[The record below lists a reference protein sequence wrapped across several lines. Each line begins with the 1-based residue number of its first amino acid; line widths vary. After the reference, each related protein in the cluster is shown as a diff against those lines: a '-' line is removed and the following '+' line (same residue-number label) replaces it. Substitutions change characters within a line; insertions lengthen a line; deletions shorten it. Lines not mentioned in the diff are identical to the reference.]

1 MKTALLLRKI
11 CCEGLIVNDLV
22 SEPYVEQLYVK
33 GTFNGWGDD
42 SPMSFVGEGR
52 YQAVICL
59 SADQY
64 SFKISDQHGS
74 EALTFSADKQKST
87 ACYLDK
93 NQALVPARGIGND
106 LLFTAPET
114 GLYTID
120 LLIQGSSAGD
130 TATLSHQLIITAGG
144 ENLGAALNRALVS
157 AQFNESPAVSKP
169 LNAKPAPV
177 LSPDALFEQ
186 LAIRVEESASFA
198 FGDNVDGFYEGATQ
212 RFVAAGKYRH
222 KQGWYLGSFGSF
234 VNNVINDK
242 TTAPIADIYPYGVT
256 HRYAN
261 QSSDTLM
268 LFSQQRGA
276 ALSVRSAEP
285 SMLAIAPQLNLA
297 INASTVTEFAQG
309 VVYALDPALRQ
320 ENTPSYIA
328 ISANKPFSFKETVFA
343 DHPDLNE
350 HMHLNGNHVKPVIET
365 VHAETNFTVYLAF
378 AESEQAAI
386 AQAMRL
392 LEQDGYTAHIQHTY
406 DMLTNS
412 YLWTS
417 DIEYNR
423 ALMWAKASGKVFVSN
438 EFGKGIWA
446 GLPWFKDCWGRDSF
460 IALPGI
466 TLVNGD
472 FSDAKAIIDNFAS
485 MQLTDDSSMN
495 YGRIPNRVTS
505 LSNIIYNT
513 TDGTPWMVR
522 ELWDYLRY
530 SGDKAY
536 AQAVYPVVQ
545 TYIDGIEKNY
555 LDEFGFMTHRDPDT
569 WMDAKLEGKLPWSS
583 RGNRANDIQAL
594 WFTSLMV
601 AVELAKLNDDEAS
614 AAHYLMM
621 AEKVQASFQSMFWD
635 QDKGLLADRLKSD
648 NSGDFQI
655 RPNQL
660 MTISVPFD
668 KPLVD
673 EHIGAQIVKNAVSEL
688 LFPWGITSLSQHDAM
703 FHPYHDNRDEYHKD
717 AAYHNGTIWGWN
729 SGFTVSSLI
738 RYGYADFAYELSK
751 HLAEQV
757 LYIGHR
763 GAMSENLDAFT
774 SQEGE
779 ITTTG
784 TYAQAWSVSEFTR
797 NGYQDY
803 LGFCPELMRDAITF
817 APCLPAQWQTF
828 DADVAFGQSNGLKVT
843 FCRPENTIQRF
854 QLCYREPTTAVLEL
868 TLTSADHAKY
878 QAALP
883 MPNEGVVVEF
893 NTQTAVVSLNGIEV
907 TAKCVQE
914 SYGEQIG
921 VLAFAQPDLSLEFPM
936 LQGQHVLQ
944 QQVEAG
950 NYEKFVD

>member
-1 MKTALLLRKI
+1 M
-11 CCEGLIVNDLV
+11 NDLV
-22 SEPYVEQLYVK
+22 SAPYIEQLYVK

-59 SADQY
+59 SADQH
-64 SFKISDQHGS
+64 SFKISDQQGS
-74 EALTFSADKQKST
+74 EALTLSADKQKST
-87 ACYLDK
+87 VCYLDN
-93 NQALVPARGIGND
+93 NQALVPAKGIGND

-114 GLYTID
+114 GLYTIS
-120 LLIQGSSAGD
+120 LLIQGSSAD
-130 TATLSHQLIITAGG
+130 DASTLSHQLIITAGG
-144 ENLGAALNRALVS
+144 EDLGAELNRELIS
-157 AQFNESPAVSKP
+157 AQFNKIPAVSKP

-177 LSPDALFEQ
+177 LSPNALFEQ
-186 LAIRVEESASFA
+186 LAIRVEDSASFA
-198 FGDNVDGFYEGATQ
+198 FGDNVDGFYEGTTQ
-212 RFVAAGKYRH
+212 RFVVAGKYRH

-242 TTAPIADIYPYGVT
+242 AAAPIADIYPYGVT
-256 HRYAN
+256 HHYDN

-268 LFSQQRGA
+268 LLSQQRGA
-276 ALSVRSAEP
+276 ALSVRSAKP
-285 SMLAIAPQLNLA
+285 SMLMIAPQLNLA

-320 ENTPSYIA
+320 DNTPSYIA

-343 DHPDLNE
+343 DHPALNE
-350 HMHLNGNHVKPVIET
+350 HMHLNSNHVKPVIET
-365 VHAETNFTVYLAF
+365 VHAETDFTVYLAF

-386 AQAMRL
+386 DQATSL
-392 LEQDGYTAHIQHTY
+392 LEKDGYTSHIQQTY

-485 MQLTDDSSMN
+485 MQLTDVSSMN

-530 SGDKAY
+530 SGDEAY

-583 RGNRANDIQAL
+583 RGNRANDIQVL

-614 AAHYLMM
+614 ATHYLMM
-621 AEKVQASFQSMFWD
+621 ADKVQASFQSMFWD

-673 EHIGAQIVKNAVSEL
+673 DSIGAQIVKNAVSEL

-717 AAYHNGTIWGWN
+717 AAYHNGTVWGWN

-751 HLAEQV
+751 NLAEQV

-774 SQEGE
+774 NKEGE

-803 LGFCPELMRDAITF
+803 LGFLPELMRNAITF
-817 APCLPAQWQTF
+817 SPCLPAQWQMF

-843 FCRPENTIQRF
+843 FCRPENAIQRY
-854 QLCYREPTTAVLEL
+854 QLCYRESTTVVLEL
-868 TLTSADHAKY
+868 TLTAADHAKY
-878 QAALP
+878 QVVLP
-883 MPNEGVVVEF
+883 MSEGGAVVEF

-907 TAKCVQE
+907 AAKRVQE
-914 SYGEQIG
+914 SYTDKIG
-921 VLAFAQPDLSLEFPM
+921 VLAFSKPDLSLEFPM

-944 QQVEAG
+944 QQVEAC
-950 NYEKFVD
+950 NYVSVVD

>member
-1 MKTALLLRKI
+1 MDD
-11 CCEGLIVNDLV
+11 LIL
-22 SEPYVEQLYVK
+22 EPYVEQLYVK
-33 GTFNGWGDD
+33 GSFNGWGDD
-42 SPMSFVGEGR
+42 TPMSFVGKSR

-59 SADQY
+59 SADQH
-64 SFKISDQHGS
+64 SFKISDQQGS
-74 EALTFSADKQKST
+74 DALTFSANKQKST
-87 ACYLDK
+87 PCYLD
-93 NQALVPARGIGND
+93 NHQTLVPARGIGND
-106 LLFTAPET
+106 LLFTAPEI
-114 GLYTID
+114 GLYTIT
-120 LLIQGSSAGD
+120 LLVLGTSSSDAS
-130 TATLSHQLIITAGG
+130 TFSHQLIITAGG
-144 ENLGAALNRALVS
+144 ES
-157 AQFNESPAVSKP
+157 
-169 LNAKPAPV
+169 LNAEMNRELASAWFTDIHTVNKKLNSKPAPV
-177 LSPDALFEQ
+177 ISADTLFDK
-186 LAIRVEESASFA
+186 LAIRVEESAAFA

-234 VNNVINDK
+234 VDHVINDK
-242 TTAPIADIYPYGVT
+242 TTAPIANIYPYGVT
-256 HRYAN
+256 HLYDN
-261 QSSDTLM
+261 NSTDTLM
-268 LFSQQRGA
+268 LLSQQRGA
-276 ALSVRSAEP
+276 VLSVHSAEP
-285 SMLAIAPQLNLA
+285 ATLAIALQLNLA
-297 INASTVTEFAQG
+297 INASTITAFEQG
-309 VVYALDPALRQ
+309 IVYALDPALRQ
-320 ENTPSYIA
+320 DNTPSYIA
-328 ISANKPFSFKETVFA
+328 ISANKPFSFKETVFT
-343 DHPDLNE
+343 DHPALNE
-350 HMHLNGNHVKPVIET
+350 CMHLNGNHVKPMIET
-365 VHAETNFTVYLAF
+365 VAAETDLTVYLAF
-378 AESEQAAI
+378 AESAQAAI
-386 AQAMRL
+386 DQATYL
-392 LEQDGYTAHIQHTY
+392 LEQDGYTAHIQQTY

-472 FSDAKAIIDNFAS
+472 FNDAKAILDNFAS
-485 MQLTDDSSMN
+485 MQLSDDQSIN

-594 WFTSLMV
+594 WFTSLTV
-601 AVELAKLNDDEAS
+601 AVELAKLSGDETS
-614 AAHYLMM
+614 AARYLFM
-621 AEKVQASFQSMFWD
+621 AEKVKANFISMFWD
-635 QDKGLLADRLKSD
+635 RDKCLLADRLRSD
-648 NSGDFQI
+648 NSGDLQV

-668 KPLVD
+668 KPLVED
-673 EHIGAQIVKNAVSEL
+673 NIGAQIVKNAVSEL
-688 LFPWGITSLSQHDAM
+688 LFPWGITSLSQHDDI

-751 HLAEQV
+751 QLGEQI

-774 SQEGE
+774 TPEGK

-803 LGFCPELMRDAITF
+803 LGFSPELMRNAVSLS
-817 APCLPAQWQTF
+817 PCLPSQWQTF
-828 DADVAFGQSNGLKVT
+828 DADVAFGQSNGLKVA
-843 FCRPENTIQRF
+843 FSRPENAIQRY
-854 QLCYREPTTAVLEL
+854 QICYREPTTAVLEL
-868 TLTSADHAKY
+868 TLTAADHAKY
-878 QAALP
+878 QVVLTVLEA
-883 MPNEGVVVEF
+883 GVVVDF
-893 NTQTAVVSLNGIEV
+893 NTQTMLMCVNGIAV
-907 TAKCVQE
+907 TARCVQD
-914 SYGEQIG
+914 SYDEQIG
-921 VLAFAQPDLSLEFPM
+921 VLSFAKPELSIEFPM

-944 QQVEAG
+944 RQVEAC
-950 NYEKFVD
+950 NDENFVD